1 MVKLETLNTILK
13 AQGSIRDIDKSQKL
27 VESLTEKL
35 KLDTTNRLLMYN
47 VDLII
52 LIGRYV
58 ETKFSNQEEK
68 FKVDLVYKVINA
80 VYQNGIKDNE
90 KAIILYIVE
99 NLFKG
104 GFIKPLSTSEM
115 CFHYVI
121 DLLKKLI

>member
-35 KLDTTNRLLMYN
+35 NLDTTNRLLMYN
-47 VDLII
+47 VDLLI

-58 ETKFSNQEEK
+58 ETKFTNQDDK
-68 FKVDLVYKVINA
+68 FKNELVYKVLNSIYKNSI
-80 VYQNGIKDNE
+80 QETE
-90 KAIILYIVE
+90 KQILLYIIE
-99 NLFKG
+99 TLFKG

-115 CFHYVI
+115 CFQYVV
-121 DLLKKLI
+121 DLIKKLI